1 MRVLLFVVC
10 AGVVTTTTAFTA
22 KLPDTQTLEKN
33 KAITRFFYDEVFNK
47 HNIDMID
54 SVVGPG
60 YVEHQT
66 DVHYPP
72 NRKGLKKEF
81 ADYFDGFPDASI
93 TIHFMVAEGDMVTT
107 QFTITGTHTGK
118 IYGLKPTGKK
128 IKVSGVD
135 VIRYAN
141 GKAVEHWGYLEEGKL
156 LTQLGLIRQLRNK
169 E

>member
-1 MRVLLFVVC
+1 MKSRILLFVAFV
-10 AGVVTTTTAFTA
+10 GFITTAFTA
-22 KLPDTQTLEKN
+22 KHPDTQTVERN
-33 KAITRFFYDEVFNK
+33 KAITGFFYEEVFNK
-47 HNIDMID
+47 HNIGMID
-54 SVVGPG
+54 SVVSPE
-60 YVEHQT
+60 YIEHQT

-93 TIHFMVAEGDMVTT
+93 TVHFMVAEGDMVTT
-107 QFTITGTHTGK
+107 QFTITGTHKGK